1 MRQDAMTSEKVYLSR
16 TLCVAAVVMAAL
28 VSLVGCSKRIER
40 PTTLTSPYPGPK
52 VWAVAPFRNESGTSL
67 VDSAAMA
74 DRLSQQVQQV
84 EGITVLPVNR
94 VFAAMA
100 SMKLREVDTVA
111 DAMGLMQTLGAD
123 GLIVGTVTAWDP
135 YEPPKIGAQVQLYA
149 RRSVY
154 RGAGIDSRSL
164 TYASTDKLQPGTVRY
179 DQPVATAGGYFDA
192 AHGDVM
198 YRLVAFAKG
207 RTPDDS
213 PSGNRRY
220 LLNMDL
226 YSEFVSHELT
236 RRLFSAEWQRLTAGR
251 QVEAVTN
258 RP

>member
-16 TLCVAAVVMAAL
+16 TLCLAVAAMVVS
-28 VSLVGCSKRIER
+28 VSLVGCAKRIER

-52 VWAVAPFRNESGTSL
+52 VWAVVPFRNESGTSL

-74 DRLSQQVQQV
+74 DRMAQQVQQV
-84 EGITVLPVNR
+84 EGVTVLPVNR
-94 VFAAMA
+94 VFAAMSA
-100 SMKLREVDTVA
+100 MKLREVNTVA

-123 GLIVGTVTAWDP
+123 GLVVGTITAWDP

-149 RRSVY
+149 KRGVY
-154 RGAGIDSRSL
+154 RGTGIDSRSL
-164 TYASTDKLQPGTVRY
+164 TYAASDRLPQGTVRY
-179 DQPVATAGGYFDA
+179 DQPVSSAGGYFDA
-192 AHGDVM
+192 ANGDVM
-198 YRLVAFAKG
+198 YRLMAFAKG

-236 RRLFSAEWQRLTAGR
+236 RRLFSAEWQRLTGGR
-251 QVEAVTN
+251 QIEAVTN